1 MFISIM
7 FWKPSESGTF
17 SIARGTF
24 PSTLP
29 ISSTGYTNGCSSLM
43 VDTLVLLQFLT
54 EPKFNKKISQLTT
67 IESWAQTLVL
77 FRTLCP
83 CTFRIFSFHISNA
96 YRRLQFYIWM
106 HPIQMRPKRQRLCST
121 DEKKNIAAIAVIYYI
136 ENYLGWFVFTGI
148 AEEQSTE
155 SLNLVGELMWW
166 YYTSSKHVRQPP
178 WNIMWLKRL
187 ITVHVLAL
195 HET

>member
-1 MFISIM
+1 M

-83 CTFRIFSFHISNA
+83 CTLRIFSFHISNA

-121 DEKKNIAAIAVIYYI
+121 DEKKKHSCNRRHILY
-136 ENYLGWFVFTGI
+136 W
-148 AEEQSTE
+148 
-155 SLNLVGELMWW
+155 ELFRMICFYWHCRRAK
-166 YYTSSKHVRQPP
+166 YREFKPCRRTDV
-178 WNIMWLKRL
+178 M
-187 ITVHVLAL
+187 VL
-195 HET
+195 HKF